1 MPHFLGDQRGPQG
14 TQRVMRA
21 ASWPKSIRAVQKVRL
36 EHRFHNARDR
46 TLNQSVFDRG
56 DSQRELHLR
65 TVRFWDGQKS
75 LILSTH
81 YVANV
86 SKSSRNDA

>member
-1 MPHFLGDQRGPQG
+1 LHGTTPL
-14 TQRVMRA
+14 TQRQGGN
-21 ASWPKSIRAVQKVRL
+21 PNGNEAVLAK
-36 EHRFHNARDR
+36 
-46 TLNQSVFDRG
+46 G

-86 SKSSRNDA
+86 SKSSRSDA

>member
-1 MPHFLGDQRGPQG
+1 MQTVLGQLQEFEHLGSASEADGAAFLFHSQSGNPDGD
-14 TQRVMRA
+14 
-21 ASWPKSIRAVQKVRL
+21 KAVL
-36 EHRFHNARDR
+36 AEW
-46 TLNQSVFDRG
+46 

-86 SKSSRNDA
+86 SKSSRSDA